1 MHMLGDFKSFM
12 SNTSVMMHEQR
23 TNFKED
29 CSECVVCD
37 YVVADAVQQCSGSV
51 VRFVV
56 AQMKS

>member
-1 MHMLGDFKSFM
+1 M
-12 SNTSVMMHEQR
+12 SNTSVMMYEQR